1 MWFEIYFTVILNV
14 TGISISLFTNLLSY
28 VCCVQGSLHVVSA
41 KFLQQTLDKKLM
53 SNMRVRI
60 GRQKMTEIVTLFL
73 AV

>member
-1 MWFEIYFTVILNV
+1 MWFEIYFTVILNA
-14 TGISISLFTNLLSY
+14 TGISISLCSNLLFY